1 MADTALGVRP
11 AVVVSREE
19 LIRSNDVVAVLVT
32 SGRFETRST
41 LPQCVPFW
49 AGQDGLVKDCV
60 AQSES
65 ITFLPTTDLNLGR
78 KIIGLLN
85 ATALREVIRAVGD
98 MMGSDCEPD

>member
-1 MADTALGVRP
+1 MADTALRVRP

-41 LPQCVPFW
+41 LPHCVPFW
-49 AGQDGLVKDCV
+49 AGQYGLVKDCV

>member
-11 AVVVSREE
+11 AVVVSCEE
-19 LIRSNDVVAVLVT
+19 LNRSNDVVAVLVT

-41 LPQCVPFW
+41 LPNCMPFW
-49 AGQDGLVKDCV
+49 AGQYGLVKDCV